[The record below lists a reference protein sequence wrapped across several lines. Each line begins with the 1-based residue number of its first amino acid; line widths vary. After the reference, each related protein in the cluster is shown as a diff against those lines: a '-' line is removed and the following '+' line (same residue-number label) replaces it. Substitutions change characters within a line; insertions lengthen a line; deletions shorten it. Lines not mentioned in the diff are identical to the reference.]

1 MQVRENAIPQ
11 KFEQQLCQFEE
22 QHLGRVGVHTV
33 RAPLRGA
40 GECVMGLRGFALV
53 AVSSLAL
60 FGALGCH
67 EVYVAQAPPPPPTV
81 QVPPIVQLA
90 DHNGFETG
98 RGDGERAAV
107 NGWPPEPRRSRAY
120 AETPGY
126 DRHLGPFDVYQ
137 NEFRLAYLRGF
148 DKGYR
153 REAR

>member
-1 MQVRENAIPQ
+1 MEVR
-11 KFEQQLCQFEE
+11 C
-22 QHLGRVGVHTV
+22 GC
-33 RAPLRGA
+33 GA
-40 GECVMGLRGFALV
+40 GECVMGLRGW
-53 AVSSLAL
+53 SLAAVGSL
-60 FGALGCH
+60 LLMGAMGCR
-67 EVYVAQAPPPPPTV
+67 EVYVAQGPPPPPPAV

-98 RGDGERAAV
+98 RGDGERAAA
-107 NGWPPEPRRSRAY
+107 NGWAPEPRRTRAY

-148 DKGYR
+148 EKGFR